1 MLNLKRLVFR
11 CSLMVAVLVPWTAS
25 ASPQPRTAIVAYAS
39 TPIFSVS
46 TEAADLALS
55 LATWWFVKAAWVVPV
70 GGATVFL
77 TIFFVQVTRSRY
89 SRTSI
94 QKQLPLLIGACLGVG
109 LAEIVQPTGSVGL
122 RLSWLGFLVIA
133 ALLLRHLWG
142 GRTPP

>member
-1 MLNLKRLVFR
+1 MSAHPRGGGTSSYRTPFALGVVVF
-11 CSLMVAVLVPWTAS
+11 
-25 ASPQPRTAIVAYAS
+25 
-39 TPIFSVS
+39 
-46 TEAADLALS
+46 ADLALS